1 MAQKTPEQI
10 AEKYGRRVAGAGQD
24 YASGVQSP
32 SRDWASAT
40 AAAEPRW
47 KASLQEA
54 MSSGAFARG
63 VSAAGSAKWQER
75 AATVGAQRYVAAAP
89 EAAARYA
96 AVAGKVMQAA
106 GAARD
111 AANRLP
117 NTTQEQR
124 LQRAMAA
131 MKATS
136 SYWKGNR

>member
-32 SRDWASAT
+32 SRDWAAAT

-54 MSSGAFARG
+54 MGNGAFSRG

-75 AATVGAQRYVAAAP
+75 ASTVGAQRYVAAAP
-89 EAAARYA
+89 EAARNASF
-96 AVAGKVMQAA
+96 VPGKLSM
-106 GAARD
+106 
-111 AANRLP
+111 NSWL
-117 NTTQEQR
+117 
-124 LQRAMAA
+124 LF
-131 MKATS
+131 
-136 SYWKGNR
+136 

>member
-32 SRDWASAT
+32 SRDWAQAT
-40 AAAEPRW
+40 ASAEPRW

-54 MSSGAFARG
+54 MSNGAFARG
-63 VSAAGSAKWQER
+63 VQQSGSAHWQER
-75 AATVGAQRYVAAAP
+75 ASTVGAQRYVAAAP

-96 AVAGKVMQAA
+96 AKAGQVMQAA
-106 GAARD
+106 SAARD
-111 AANRLP
+111 AANRMP

-124 LQRAMAA
+124 IQRAVAS
-131 MKATS
+131 MKAVS
-136 SYWKGNR
+136 SYWKGQK